1 MPSLGLFLKALRD
14 RLPTAKRQRKRAR
27 EEEEERGP
35 HPWLLFGGKHIVL
48 LSLALLPFPSRSSS
62 RRSTFL
68 RELLRVRDGG
78 GGGGGGGGDCCLTHN
93 ALSSLLHRCL
103 LSPSSG
109 ASTVAKERSG
119 RGGGV
124 RATLGTAEEK
134 NFACMGRAGRATAAA
149 NGGGSRG
156 RRWQQGGGRRRRQGS
171 LGFFLAQPFFLSR
184 KEEG

>member
-1 MPSLGLFLKALRD
+1 MITRKSLRLHQLGQGLPRSSQRLPKRKGKKEKSVKRDFSLPSLGLFLKALRD

-103 LSPSSG
+103 LAPSS
-109 ASTVAKERSG
+109 VAQ
-119 RGGGV
+119 
-124 RATLGTAEEK
+124 TLAK
-134 NFACMGRAGRATAAA
+134 
-149 NGGGSRG
+149 
-156 RRWQQGGGRRRRQGS
+156 
-171 LGFFLAQPFFLSR
+171 
-184 KEEG
+184 